1 MELLDK
7 DKKFLKEYE
16 KKNILGIVFFILWVI
31 NIVSVIVVGEIA
43 NIPNPVSSGDPI
55 LDTTYGKI
63 FLCLFLSVF
72 ISPFYIYLPI
82 YLFGSYILEKSACK
96 KYCISVQKASIRY
109 SSLLNIKSL
118 FFYIPIIFHRFYE
131 LNPDAKSTQ
140 IELIKNWY
148 IIDDEIISDY
158 VINREYDE
166 EDWNNAVEQLKK
178 EELGTK
184 KDFINRLFQL
194 SILEDGIHN
203 DEWKLLMQLIT
214 DLRFNKNYINYFKE
228 RYESLRT
235 EFDESEWKGNSS
247 TTYALVSPKE
257 YYDVLGLTEG
267 ASYEEIKR
275 AYHELALQHHPD
287 LPKNAGRTE
296 ECEKMMMK
304 INEAYEKLRVKN

>member
-7 DKKFLKEYE
+7 DKEFLEAYKRYVL
-16 KKNILGIVFFILWVI
+16 KGPNIYAIGCLISFVAVLSAGVFETLPL
-31 NIVSVIVVGEIA
+31 NIS
-43 NIPNPVSSGDPI
+43 
-55 LDTTYGKI
+55 
-63 FLCLFLSVF
+63 FLCCLLIAINYACGAIIIQDIKWKKIMAKYHIGKLNALTHYYNLLDVKSM
-72 ISPFYIYLPI
+72 YYLP
-82 YLFGSYILEKSACK
+82 
-96 KYCISVQKASIRY
+96 
-109 SSLLNIKSL
+109 
-118 FFYIPIIFHRFYE
+118 FFEHICR

-140 IELIKNWY
+140 IELIKKWY
-148 IIDDEIISDY
+148 SIEEKVISDY
-158 VINREYDE
+158 VIDREYSK
-166 EDWNNAVEQLKK
+166 EDWDNAVEQLKDT
-178 EELGTK
+178 ELGTK
-184 KDFINRLFQL
+184 KTFIHRLFQL

-228 RYESLRT
+228 RYNPLRT

-247 TTYALVSPKE
+247 TTYVLASPKE

-304 INEAYEKLRVKN
+304 INEAYEKLRSKS